1 MESLFHDKTSQ
12 ENGKRLLTIDQFRLK
27 KRYNEL
33 FYGVLCSII
42 QIYNKGV
49 KEEIEKNNIYLSK
62 EDGILL
68 ANISDNLVERYYEY
82 KKLFNDLMRG
92 QNAILHNS
100 DSDFYQINKYY
111 FQEKPIEDRALSV
124 KNYQSGYLLNKSTIS
139 ISDEDKYT
147 SNSCF
152 QKENKSYNNGCPTS
166 EMNSKLSFK
175 SLSYFNGIFFDSETI
190 ESLFKITDLNLN
202 NDERAKS
209 IITFLPRIL
218 FYMKEDMKKIQTVQ
232 PTNKFNGYNE
242 IDCAFIVKEKE
253 YADSQK
259 NIITF
264 FKDLYTNE
272 ELELCG
278 VKNICDIT
286 LQNNDVVFLE
296 VKSIFNQYKK
306 EEIEKNKIKSNKI
319 LQFVENAKLFIK
331 FYLKLNLIEPNQRIV
346 LIYLYSNYMYF
357 DLDEEKKNINEAKEA
372 IPKGLNIILEITYY
386 KLYMKMMNPYERIIN
401 LRNLNHRLDN
411 LEQQINNN
419 QIEINNHQKEIN
431 NHEKEI
437 NNHEQEINNQQ
448 IKLEKQKEDF
458 QERMIKSD
466 DKLGRIEL
474 QIKKLIEEINY
485 LKRNQKESV
494 NNKLSESNK
503 DVKNNNNE
511 NKGNEQDNN
520 VKNKINSIT
529 SVENIEI
536 TFTKK

>member
-12 ENGKRLLTIDQFRLK
+12 ENGKRLLTIYQFRLK

-190 ESLFKITDLNLN
+190 ESLYKITDLNLN

-253 YADSQK
+253 YADSQN

-529 SVENIEI
+529 SVENIEN
-536 TFTKK
+536 